1 MYLSNVWQNRP
12 LIFWTRLIAVTLVT
26 TGRLLPADD
35 QTASSDGY
43 KTVPV
48 TVNGKTVPIRVAE
61 QGDPFKNISSSSN
74 STGKYDPERIFSA
87 TSSMANKKFALP
99 SDAISQSNSDFKDH
113 EQEAFITKPYLYD
126 TSSPTVP
133 NLDAKA
139 SFPTTS
145 VYSQSATEFN
155 KSYPTSSADVGQG
168 RPGAFATAT
177 DSADQ
182 NRIAALGGP
191 EKTEGIVS
199 DSMADKQYLGPGAQ
213 HVPDGIVIKDNIVIS
228 RMSGL
233 PNRPLTIDEVRDLI
247 NHGIKPN
254 TDVKPEEPSKPLNDP
269 DYKPEPLRDTPQ
281 PDASS
286 SAGDDDKNDPV
297 PPPGTMAAPPENSEP
312 LPQP

>member
-1 MYLSNVWQNRP
+1 VWQNKP
-12 LIFWTRLIAVTLVT
+12 LIFWIRLIAVTFVT
-26 TGRLLPADD
+26 TGWLLHADD
-35 QTASSDGY
+35 KPTASNGYHLVSIKTADGKAGY
-43 KTVPV
+43 IQVKDQINPHASLS
-48 TVNGKTVPIRVAE
+48 PSE
-61 QGDPFKNISSSSN
+61 QK
-74 STGKYDPERIFSA
+74 IFSR
-87 TSSMANKKFALP
+87 TSSFANKEFTLP
-99 SDAISQSNSDFKDH
+99 SDSLSQSNSDLKDRD
-113 EQEAFITKPYLYD
+113 QEAFITKPYIYD
-126 TSSPTVP
+126 TSSPTAP

-145 VYSQSATEFN
+145 AYGRSAAEFN
-155 KSYPTSSADVGQG
+155 KSYPTSNADVGQG
-168 RPGAFATAT
+168 RPSMFATTT
-177 DSADQ
+177 DSPDQ
-182 NRIAALGGP
+182 NRTAALGGP

-199 DSMADKQYLGPGAQ
+199 DPMADKQYLGPGAQ
-213 HVPDGIVIKDNIVIS
+213 QVPDGVVIKDNNVIS

-281 PDASS
+281 PDTSS